1 VTRYITVRLTEHE
14 AMEITSTMK
23 ERRISSENRRKSYGR
38 RVGWGSQRPTN
49 RIVSKIHKALQ
60 ELGNQQAK
68 EIKSS

>member
-1 VTRYITVRLTEHE
+1 MTVTRYITVRLTEYE
-14 AMEITSTMK
+14 AMEITSTMLA
-23 ERRISSENRRKSYGR
+23 
-38 RVGWGSQRPTN
+38 WGYQRPTN